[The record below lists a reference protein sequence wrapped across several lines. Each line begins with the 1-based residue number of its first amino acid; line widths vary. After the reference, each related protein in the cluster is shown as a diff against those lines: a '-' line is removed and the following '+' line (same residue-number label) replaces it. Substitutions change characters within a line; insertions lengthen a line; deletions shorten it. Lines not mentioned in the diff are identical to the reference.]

1 MWDYFSTL
9 LEDNSSKLIITLLT
23 TLIIQLAIK
32 FYKKFLDVQYK
43 FAIDVIAPMFPI
55 EFLDIIVIAI
65 NIVAWITFKKVF
77 NIDYQV
83 FILSIVLYLPIFNFI
98 LDMLMIIIL
107 SNKFYVLFNQDDI
120 KFIVKKHKNL
130 FKNTVQVAPRNSYDG
145 NTSNFRILNS
155 KRHKDVYYLEKAE
168 YLIDKKDQVTVYKI
182 SRRNLIRAWFSIN
195 KYWAVF
201 DKQVPYVLWILFILS
216 YILYIVPV
224 VYGDSVLGN
233 NYLVVTIYMLFV
245 SLIAIVTRMWIF
257 NNILSDNNK
266 YKSRFI
272 REKLWQ

>member
-55 EFLDIIVIAI
+55 AFLDIIVIAI